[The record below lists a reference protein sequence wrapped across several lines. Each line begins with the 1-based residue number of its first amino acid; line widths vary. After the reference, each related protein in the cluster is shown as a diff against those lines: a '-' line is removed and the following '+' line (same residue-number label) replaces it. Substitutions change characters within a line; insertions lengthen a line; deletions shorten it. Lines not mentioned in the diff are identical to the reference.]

1 MTLNNK
7 EIQDAI
13 ERVNGICK
21 NNPDKLSSALVKV
34 FQDNCKIL
42 RMIDEVLRAPL
53 QPGETPLDKLIERLN
68 SNSGSNH
75 ES

>member
-1 MTLNNK
+1 MILDDK
-7 EIQDAI
+7 EMKDAI

-21 NNPDKLSSALVKV
+21 NNPDKLSDALLKV

-42 RMIDEVLRAPL
+42 KMIDEVLSAPL